1 MCKCKSCNIKT
12 VFGREFKSYFDS
24 PVAYVFLVAF
34 LVLAGF
40 LTFGVAMLYERRQ
53 ADLTPFFFWHP
64 WVYLLLVPA
73 ATMGSWAE
81 ERRNGTIELLLTL
94 PVTLTQALVGKF
106 LAAWAFIGIG
116 LALTFPV
123 VATTAWLGSPDWGAV
138 FCGYLGSFLLAG
150 AATAIGVFA
159 SSLSRSQVIGFVAAL
174 AITFAMLLIGFD
186 PVVNAVANWGVPS
199 AVVNAVASCSLMS
212 HFESLR
218 RGVIDFADI
227 GYYVAVI
234 VFMLAAAHAV
244 TDGQKNGKQ
253 KGALGLVL
261 LAAVLGAANL
271 ILASMSLRIDLTAEG
286 LYTLSKGSKA
296 VLGKLDENVTLKFYF
311 SSSSAE
317 TPMAVKTYANQVQSL
332 LKEYELAGNGNIVL
346 EAYDPK
352 PDSDA
357 EEWAQR
363 YGIEPQNMTPFGQ
376 PVYFGLVAVCGD
388 REETLA
394 RFSQRTESTL
404 EYDVTRLVTRV
415 AWPERPVL
423 GLMTSLQGVMGQQP
437 NQMMMM
443 QGQRPQPGWAAFTE
457 LSKDYEVR
465 EISPTAESIDSDVKA
480 LVVLHAKDLSEKT
493 LFAIDQF
500 VIKGGRLIAC
510 VDPFSVM
517 DMLSSRQQ
525 QNPMMMQMG
534 GQDGPS
540 TLGKLFDAWGV
551 SFDTSKLVADLAA
564 ATKLGA
570 GNGRAEENPAFLS
583 LTSGNMD
590 DGDIVVSCLTQV
602 MLPFSGALSF
612 AKTDGLEFEPLM
624 TTSSD
629 SACMI
634 DRMGAQFGMGA
645 MMKDLRPDGVKRT
658 LAARLSGTFKTA
670 FPKGP
675 DWKEG
680 STNAIP
686 EVVAS
691 GKGAVVIFA
700 DSDFLADNFCVQ
712 TMNTIFGPIAQPIN
726 DNLVLF
732 SNIIEQYAGREELI
746 GVRSRGPSNRPFVK
760 VNELEAKAMA
770 KWQRKQSELEAALQE
785 TQQRL
790 SALQKQKSGN
800 DRMILSREQQEEI
813 AQFRKVQADT
823 RRQLKNVRKELTA
836 DIDSLGLMLK
846 VLNILAIPALVI
858 FFGIFR
864 GLKRRKH

>member
-1 MCKCKSCNIKT
+1 MCKCKNCNIKT

-40 LTFGVAMLYERRQ
+40 LTFGVAMFYERRQ

-94 PVTLTQALVGKF
+94 PLTLTQALVGKF

-116 LALTFPV
+116 LALTLPV

-150 AATAIGVFA
+150 AATAIGIFA
-159 SSLSRSQVIGFVAAL
+159 SSLSRSQVIGFVSAL
-174 AITFAMLLIGFD
+174 AITFALLIIGFD
-186 PVVNAVANWGVPS
+186 PVVNAVANWGVPA

-218 RGVIDFADI
+218 RGVVDFADV
-227 GYYVAVI
+227 GYYAAVI

-244 TDGQKNGKQ
+244 TDGQKNGKS

-261 LAAVLGAANL
+261 LAVILGAADL
-271 ILASMSLRIDLTAEG
+271 ILASLPLRIDFTAEK
-286 LYTLSKGSKA
+286 LYTLSKGSRA
-296 VLGKLDENVTLKFYF
+296 VLGKLDSDVTLKYYF

-317 TPMAVKTYANQVQSL
+317 TPMALKTYATQVQNL
-332 LKEYELAGNGNIVL
+332 LKEYELAGKGHVVL

-363 YGIEPQNMTPFGQ
+363 YGVEPQNVTPFGQ

-388 REETLA
+388 HEETLA
-394 RFSQRTESTL
+394 RLSPKTESTL

-423 GLMTSLQGVMGQQP
+423 GLMTSLSGVMGQEP

-457 LSKDYEVR
+457 LAKDYEVR
-465 EISPTAESIDSDVKA
+465 EIAPTAESIDSDVKA

-500 VIKGGRLIAC
+500 VIKGGRLIVC

-517 DMLSSRQQ
+517 DMLASRKQ

-534 GQDGPS
+534 GADGPS
-540 TLGKLFDAWGV
+540 TLGKLFDKWGV
-551 SFDTSKLVADLAA
+551 TFDTSKIVADLAA
-564 ATKLGA
+564 ATKLGV

-583 LTSGNMD
+583 LTSKNMD
-590 DGDIVVSCLTQV
+590 GGDIVVSGLTQV
-602 MLPFSGALSF
+602 MLPFAGALSF
-612 AKTDGLEFEPLM
+612 AKTDGLTFEPLI
-624 TTSSD
+624 TSSD
-629 SACMI
+629 ADACLV
-634 DRMGAQFGMGA
+634 DRMSAQFGMGA

-658 LAARLSGTFKTA
+658 LAARLSGTFNTA

-675 DWKEG
+675 DYTEG

-700 DSDFLADNFCVQ
+700 DSDFLADDFCVQ

-732 SNIIEQYAGREELI
+732 ANLIEQYAGREELI

-800 DRMILSREQQEEI
+800 DRLILSKEQQEEI
-813 AQFRKVQADT
+813 VQFRKTQANT

-836 DIDSLGLMLK
+836 DIDRLGLTLK
-846 VLNILAIPALVI
+846 VLNILAVPLLVVA
-858 FFGIFR
+858 FGIFH

>member
-1 MCKCKSCNIKT
+1 MHCVSIKLGLMA
-12 VFGREFKSYFDS
+12 VSFVVSG
-24 PVAYVFLVAF
+24 
-34 LVLAGF
+34 
-40 LTFGVAMLYERRQ
+40 MLYAAEFELKS
-53 ADLTPFFFWHP
+53 ALSI
-64 WVYLLLVPA
+64 LLVPA

-138 FCGYLGSFLLAG
+138 FCGYLGSFMLAG

-186 PVVNAVANWGVPS
+186 PVVNAVAGWGVPS

-218 RGVIDFADI
+218 RGVVDFADV
-227 GYYVAVI
+227 GYSVAVM
-234 VFMLAAAHAV
+234 VFMLAAAHAA
-244 TDGQKNGKQ
+244 TDGQKNGKS

-363 YGIEPQNMTPFGQ
+363 YGIEPQNVTPFGQ

-388 REETLA
+388 REETLGHL
-394 RFSQRTESTL
+394 SQRTESTL

-540 TLGKLFDAWGV
+540 TLGKLFGAWGV

-570 GNGRAEENPAFLS
+570 GHGRAEENPAFLS

-590 DGDIVVSCLTQV
+590 KGDITVSGLTQI
-602 MLPFSGALSF
+602 MLPFAGAISF
-612 AKTDGLEFEPLM
+612 ANTEGLEFEPLM
-624 TTSSD
+624 TTSDD

-658 LAARLSGTFKTA
+658 LAARLFGTFKTA

-675 DWKEG
+675 DWTEG
-680 STNAIP
+680 STNAVP

-712 TMNTIFGPIAQPIN
+712 TMNTIFGQIAQPIN

-790 SALQKQKSGN
+790 SALQKQKTGN

-846 VLNILAIPALVI
+846 VLNILAIPALVVL
-858 FFGIFR
+858 FGIFR

>member
-123 VATTAWLGSPDWGAV
+123 VATTAWLGAPDWGAV

-590 DGDIVVSCLTQV
+590 DGDIVVSGLTQV

-823 RRQLKNVRKELTA
+823 RRQLKNVRKELTS